1 MVGAAQARGLGALH
15 HGSTTSGNLHAGNV
29 GGGNVG
35 GNNQGQG
42 PTLDISDVVE
52 TFDKGKNAL
61 SLIKLFKDQGP
72 MGLLPWGMQKGKQWL
87 DKKYN
92 INQDDTWGQSSLD
105 DETDE
110 VEGQLAF
117 NPGSILDSQIK
128 NAWAAYNEL
137 GLGQDSLEKLMRK
150 DIKNK
155 EKKGTPLSLPASAYT
170 LIS

>member
-1 MVGAAQARGLGALH
+1 
-15 HGSTTSGNLHAGNV
+15 
-29 GGGNVG
+29 
-35 GNNQGQG
+35 
-42 PTLDISDVVE
+42 
-52 TFDKGKNAL
+52 
-61 SLIKLFKDQGP
+61 

-137 GLGQDSLEKLMRK
+137 GIGQDSLEKLMRK

-155 EKKGTPLSLPASAYT
+155 ENKGTPLSLPASAYT